1 MRIIAGEFRGRP
13 IKAVPGQNTRPTLDK
28 VKESVFNALGQFF
41 DGGNVLDLYAGSGN
55 LGLEALSRGYEHII
69 FVDKSF
75 QAINTIKENIRT
87 LRVENQ
93 TEVLKMSDMGALAHF
108 KSQQKRFDLVF
119 LDPPY
124 KKQRL
129 NTIMENLV
137 NENLLNDLAIV
148 VCETLKEDDLVE
160 EIGDFKKSKEYIYGI
175 TKITLYQKEGANHE

>member
-55 LGLEALSRGYEHII
+55 LGLEALSRGFDQVI

-75 QAINTIKENIRT
+75 QAINTIKENINV

-93 TEVLKMSDMGALAHF
+93 TEVYKMSDTSALALLKANH
-108 KSQQKRFDLVF
+108 KTFDLVF

-129 NTIMENLV
+129 NTIMESLYDGML
-137 NENLLNDLAIV
+137 NEEAIV
-148 VCETLKEDDLVE
+148 VCETLKEDELVDSIHDL
-160 EIGDFKKSKEYIYGI
+160 KKLKEYIYGI
-175 TKITLYQKEGANHE
+175 TKITLYQKEGGSHE